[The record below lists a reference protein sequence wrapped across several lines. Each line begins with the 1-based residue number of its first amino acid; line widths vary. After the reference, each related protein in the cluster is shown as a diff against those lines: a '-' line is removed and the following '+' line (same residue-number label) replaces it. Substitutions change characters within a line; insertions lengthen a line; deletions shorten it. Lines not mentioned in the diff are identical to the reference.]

1 MKHIQSFDN
10 FINENVLNEEWQLKD
25 NKLMVLN
32 PSSPSE
38 RWANQEPTRY
48 EYDDRKGGFV
58 AINYGSQGEESAII
72 PGCKVDKTRAE
83 EVLKTAL
90 KDVASQK
97 FKTWQEADAKIKAAF
112 KAACK

>member
-1 MKHIQSFDN
+1 MKHIQSYET